1 MRPAI
6 QAVVAVVTAAILS
19 IVAFGQGRSSEPIK
33 TVRISGRII
42 DIAGRPLS
50 DLIVNFRNLKV
61 GGSPQVLRTNQN
73 GMFAFAAQGR
83 IIYEMYITVPA
94 SPPAGPAFK
103 SISYR
108 P

>member
-6 QAVVAVVTAAILS
+6 HAVVAIVTAAILS

-61 GGSPQVLRTNQN
+61 WADHRKSFARIRTECLLLRRKAGSSTKC
-73 GMFAFAAQGR
+73 
-83 IIYEMYITVPA
+83 T
-94 SPPAGPAFK
+94 
-103 SISYR
+103 
-108 P
+108 